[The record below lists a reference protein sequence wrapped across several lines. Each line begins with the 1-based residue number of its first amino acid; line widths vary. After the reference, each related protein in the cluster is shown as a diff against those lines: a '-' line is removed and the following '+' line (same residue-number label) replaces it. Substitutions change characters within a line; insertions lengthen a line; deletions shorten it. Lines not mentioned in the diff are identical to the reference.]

1 LKREIENESFATLI
15 GSVSSEIRIKNFEK
29 QKALREEH
37 KTRISIK
44 SKGVKAFLKDKVDKI
59 KNILKIKSD

>member
-1 LKREIENESFATLI
+1 MGIDDKTLAALI
-15 GSVSSEIRIKNFEK
+15 GSVSLEIRKKNFEK

-44 SKGVKAFLKDKVDKI
+44 SKSIKAFLKDKVDKI
-59 KNILKIKSD
+59 KSILKNGSD

>member
-1 LKREIENESFATLI
+1 MGIENENFAALI
-15 GSVSSEIRIKNFEK
+15 GSVSSEIRKNNFEK

-44 SKGVKAFLKDKVDKI
+44 SKGIKAFLKDNIDKI
-59 KNILKIKSD
+59 KSILKIRSD